1 VSQPRITIIGAGRMG
16 QGLGLALK
24 RRGYKV
30 MLLNRSPRDVIPPLV
45 LHQGSK
51 AEATAEAELILIAT
65 PDHAITQ
72 VAAELAAERAVSRDQ
87 VVLHL
92 SGLLDRNA
100 LQPLDQTGA
109 ACGSFH
115 PLQSVAEPGTA
126 AERLKGAYAGI
137 EGDERALVAAERL
150 ANTLRMVPVRIPAA
164 AKPAYHAAAAFV
176 ANYTVAL
183 VGVAERIA
191 RSAGVPADIAARL
204 YLPLLGGAVANLTTL
219 GPAASLTGAVRRGD
233 AQTVQA
239 HLDALEPEDQ
249 ELYRTLGRAAVAL
262 AREAGLGDAEVKRVD
277 AVLAGEFLGPSAGVA
292 ATGRRP
298 EHHSGP

>member
-1 VSQPRITIIGAGRMG
+1 MG

-30 MLLNRSPRDVIPPLV
+30 VLLNRSPRDVVPPLV

-51 AEATAEAELILIAT
+51 AEATADAELILIAT
-65 PDHAITQ
+65 PDAEITG
-72 VAAELAAERAVSRDQ
+72 VAAELATERAVTRDQ

-92 SGLLDRNA
+92 SGLLDRTA

-115 PLQSVAEPGTA
+115 PLQTVAEPGTA
-126 AERLKGAYAGI
+126 AERLKGAYAGV

-150 ANTLRMVPVRIPAA
+150 ANTLRMVPVRIPAES
-164 AKPAYHAAAAFV
+164 KPAYHAAAAFV

-191 RSAGVPADIAARL
+191 RSAGVPADVAARL
-204 YLPLLGGAVANLTTL
+204 YLPLLGGAVANLSTL
-219 GPAASLTGAVRRGD
+219 GPAAALTGPVRRGD
-233 AQTVQA
+233 AETVQA
-239 HLDALEPEDQ
+239 HLDALTPEDQ
-249 ELYRTLGRAAVAL
+249 ELYRTLGRAAVTL
-262 AREAGLGDAEVKRVD
+262 AREAGLGEAEVRRLD
-277 AVLAGEFLGPSAGVA
+277 AVLTGVITAG
-292 ATGRRP
+292 ATTGLRHVPRSEP
-298 EHHSGP
+298 

>member
-1 VSQPRITIIGAGRMG
+1 MSQPRVTIIGAGRMG

-30 MLLNRSPRDVIPPLV
+30 VLLNRTPRDVIPPLL
-45 LHQGSK
+45 LHQGSRS
-51 AEATAEAELILIAT
+51 EATAGAELVLIAT
-65 PDHAITQ
+65 PDDAIAG
-72 VAAELAAERAVSRDQ
+72 VAAELAAERAITRDQ

-100 LQPLDQTGA
+100 LSPLEETGA
-109 ACGSFH
+109 GCGSFH
-115 PLQSVAEPGTA
+115 PLQSVAEPATA

-150 ANTLRMVPVRIPAA
+150 ANTLRMVPVRIPAE

-183 VGVAERIA
+183 VGVAERLA
-191 RSAGVPADIAARL
+191 RSAGVAPEVASRL
-204 YLPLLGGAVANLTTL
+204 FLPLLGGAVANLTAL

-233 AQTVQA
+233 VQTIQA
-239 HLDALEPEDQ
+239 HLEALEPEDRK
-249 ELYRTLGRAAVAL
+249 LYRTVGKAAVAL
-262 AREAGLGDAEVKRVD
+262 AREAGLSDVAAKRVETLLSED
-277 AVLAGEFLGPSAGVA
+277 S
-292 ATGRRP
+292 
-298 EHHSGP
+298 